1 MYTNTEQNISGDLW
15 SGGIVLT
22 MGKRFP
28 LLMEN
33 QIEVNN
39 LEELQDNF
47 SLQKIREYFENG
59 QLVQWL

>member
-1 MYTNTEQNISGDLW
+1 
-15 SGGIVLT
+15 